1 MNVFGVSHRSSFRGR
16 AASPA
21 ASRATLVGLLLLLP
35 GAGVLVPLAVRA
47 AHADGASGAPGAL
60 RLGATVPASVAAV
73 KMKNV
78 DGKTL
83 SIAEIAGKAGTLVVF
98 TCNHCPFAKGWE
110 QRIAGLGNGYAKRGV
125 GVVLVNA
132 NDPTAYEEDGY
143 GEMQARAKKL
153 ALEVPYVV
161 DATSEV
167 ARAFGASVTPE
178 AFLFDRRGKLVYH
191 GAIDDNHKDPSKVE
205 KRYLEE
211 ALEAVVSGKGPSTSE
226 SKSIGCGIK
235 FRKT

>member
-1 MNVFGVSHRSSFRGR
+1 VALGLGGWLGL
-16 AASPA
+16 AWPPA
-21 ASRATLVGLLLLLP
+21 VQAQGGP
-35 GAGVLVPLAVRA
+35 GAALA
-47 AHADGASGAPGAL
+47 
-60 RLGATVPASVAAV
+60 LGAKVPASVANV
-73 KMKNV
+73 KMKGV
-78 DGKTL
+78 DGKAL
-83 SIAEIAGKAGTLVVF
+83 SIADATGKAGTLVVF

-110 QRIAGLGNGYAKRGV
+110 QRIAELGNGYSKRGV

-143 GEMQARAKKL
+143 VEMQARARKL
-153 ALEVPYVV
+153 ALEIPYVV

-178 AFLFDRRGKLVYH
+178 AFLFDRSGKLVYH
-191 GAIDDNHKDPSKVE
+191 GAIDDNHKEPAKVQ
-205 KRYLEE
+205 KRFLKD
-211 ALEAVVSGKGPSTSE
+211 ALDAVVSGKGPATSE